1 MVATIKNYAVKS
13 DHVYVPSTSVSTNK
27 ALEGNLT
34 AVLAGLFGKLYV
46 EEPANASVGNLW
58 MDGTTLKYCSA
69 DDPSVVWTTVI
80 SGSSSGHFYTG
91 TLDSTYT
98 TYEAAA
104 AHVFTANNA
113 SVGDIAII
121 SDDATTPT
129 YYESFIMVGG
139 TSSAPVIAHTTA
151 EAASEVSY
159 ATPSGR
165 TDAYIGNA
173 GTVDMALSIL
183 DNAIDDHVNETTG
196 AHEASAISTDYSTA
210 AAAGDVKL
218 AATTVESAIAEIVD
232 WSQFKLE
239 ASSAAASGTTVP
251 FAKGAYPALRD
262 GVLRIK
268 AFVSEGTGKYSS
280 GIFTIVCADGAL
292 VQDSLLLTNYYASAT
307 SAFDVT
313 NLTFGVTSGA
323 LTVTTN
329 DDSTG
334 AVTITVKVEWM

>member
-13 DHVYVPSTSVSTNK
+13 DNIYVPSTSVSTNN

-34 AVLAGLFGKLYV
+34 SVLAGLFGKLYV
-46 EEPANASVGNLW
+46 EEPANPAIGDLW

-69 DDPSVVWTTVI
+69 DDPSVVWTTVV
-80 SGSSSGHFYTG
+80 SGSSTGHFYSTS
-91 TLDSTYT
+91 LDSTYT

-104 AHVFTANNA
+104 THKLTEEHA
-113 SVGDIAII
+113 SVGDIVIV
-121 SDDATTPT
+121 SNDATTPT

-139 TSSAPVIAHTTA
+139 TYSAPVIAHTTA
-151 EAASEVSY
+151 ESASEVSY

-165 TDAYIGNA
+165 TDILIGSA

-183 DNAIDDHVNETTG
+183 DNAIDGHVNETTG
-196 AHEASAISTDYSTA
+196 AHAASAISTDYSTA

-239 ASSAAASGTTVP
+239 ASSAAASGTAIP
-251 FAKGAYPALRD
+251 FVKGAYPTLRD

-268 AFVSEGTGKYSS
+268 VFVNEGTGKYSS
-280 GIFTIVCADGAL
+280 GIFTVVCADGAL
-292 VQDSLLLTNYYASAT
+292 VSDSLMLTNYYASAT

-313 NLTFGVTSGA
+313 NLTFGATSGA

-329 DDSTG
+329 AASTG